1 MDRRTFLKGS
11 GGLLVSFTLPNRAS
25 TALAQ
30 SVTAVDAAGQTV
42 TKAST
47 AKGEV
52 DAWLAIGPDGRVTV
66 YSGKVD
72 LGTGARTALAQM
84 VAEEL
89 DVSFRQVD
97 MIMGDTLLTL
107 DQGQT
112 AGSLTIQDGG
122 ATLRRAAACARRAM
136 VGKAAAQWSVDADSL
151 ITADGVIATAGGDR
165 RIGYGELVAGKPLQV
180 ALDPKVPLK
189 PPAQH
194 KVVGKNV
201 KRVDIPGKVTGQ
213 FTFMQDFRLPGMLHA
228 RVIRP
233 AGPGAKLVSVDETS
247 IRALPGVRIVRK
259 QDFLAVLSPSEWG
272 AIKAARLLKVE
283 WNDPTHFPDQA
294 NLYAY
299 WRRLPVSNVETA
311 ASRGDAAAAL
321 ASAAQRLEA
330 TYEFPPHTHG
340 SIGPACA
347 VADFR
352 DGQCTIWSAA
362 QSTHSLQG
370 EIALT
375 LGLDKAKVRLIYLD
389 GAGCYGRNGHEDCS
403 ADAALVSQLA
413 GAPVRVQWMRADEH
427 GWDPKSPPTA
437 IDLKGG
443 LDAQK
448 RPVAWQSEFFVA
460 TQKGSIAEFPLLAT
474 VTSGIQRP
482 AYVTGNISKNAD
494 VLYTLPNVSTKVYR
508 LTDSAFRTA
517 HLRSPGRLQ
526 NAFANEAFFDEL
538 AMAAGADPLQWR
550 LDYLPDPRARA
561 VLEDVAKLSG
571 WDARA
576 ARAIRRKGDP
586 RDVVRGRG
594 LAFVRYDNDRTYVA
608 TVLEVAV
615 NRKDGHVRVTDV
627 WCSHDCGQI
636 INPDGTRNQIEGGIV
651 QTVSRVMMEELHFDT
666 HRVTS
671 VDWASYPILRFPDV
685 PNIHISLIDRPEATP
700 WGAGEMAPATIPGAI
715 SNAVFAAVG
724 VRLRSVPFL
733 PEKVLAGLKGAER
746 GKGKPAKVAQ
756 AAEVATEAAT

>member
-1 MDRRTFLKGS
+1 MDRRAFLKQS
-11 GGLLVSFTLPNRAS
+11 GGLLLSFSLPATLVATATP
-25 TALAQ
+25 ALAQ
-30 SVTAVDAAGQTV
+30 SVSAVDAAGQTV
-42 TKAST
+42 TRPSA
-47 AKGEV
+47 AKGDV
-52 DAWLAIGPDGRVTV
+52 DAWLAIAPNGRVTV
-66 YSGKVD
+66 FSGKVD

-89 DVSFRQVD
+89 DVAFTQVD
-97 MIMGDTLLTL
+97 LVMGDTLLTL

-122 ATLRRAAACARRAM
+122 GTLRRAAASARRAL
-136 VGKAAAQWSVDADSL
+136 VSRAAAQWEVEPATL
-151 ITADGVIATAGGDR
+151 TVRDGVIATPDNAH
-165 RIGYGELVAGKPLQV
+165 RIGYGELLAGKPIEV

-189 PPAQH
+189 DPAKH
-194 KVVGKNV
+194 ALVGKSV
-201 KRVDIPGKVTGQ
+201 ARVDIPGKVTGQ
-213 FTFMQDFRLPGMLHA
+213 FTYMQDFRVPGMLHA

-233 AGPGAKLVSVDETS
+233 AGPGAKLVSVDESSVAGMT
-247 IRALPGVRIVRK
+247 GVRVVRK
-259 QDFLAVLSPSEWG
+259 QDFLAVLSPTEWG
-272 AIKAARLLKVE
+272 AIKAARTLKVQ
-283 WNDPTHFPDQA
+283 WDDPPHFPEQA
-294 NLYAY
+294 DLYRY
-299 WRRLPVSNVETA
+299 WRALPVASVETPA
-311 ASRGDAAAAL
+311 NKGDAAGAL
-321 ASAAQRLEA
+321 ATASKRVEA
-330 TYEFPPHTHG
+330 TYEFPPNTHG

-375 LGLDKAKVRLIYLD
+375 LGVDKAKVRLIYLD

-427 GWDPKSPPTA
+427 GWDPKSPPTV

-448 RPVAWQSEFFVA
+448 RPVAWQSEFYA
-460 TQKGSIAEFPLLAT
+460 AAQKGSIAEFPLLAT
-474 VTSGIQRP
+474 VTSGIKRP

-494 VLYTLPNVSTKVYR
+494 ILYTLPNVSTRVNR
-508 LTDSAFRTA
+508 MTDSAFRTA

-561 VLEDVAKLSG
+561 VLEDVARLSN
-571 WDARA
+571 WNVRTSK
-576 ARAIRRKGDP
+576 AIRRKGDP

-608 TVLEVAV
+608 TVLELAV
-615 NRKDGHVRVTDV
+615 NRKTGQIRVTDI

-636 INPDGTRNQIEGGIV
+636 INPDGTRNQIEGGII
-651 QTVSRVMMEELHFDT
+651 QTVSRVLMEELKFD
-666 HRVTS
+666 RQKITS
-671 VDWASYPILRFPDV
+671 VDWNTYPILRFPDV
-685 PNIHISLIDRPEATP
+685 PNIHISLIDRPEAPP
-700 WGAGEMAPATIPGAI
+700 WGAGEMAPATIPAAI
-715 SNAVFAAVG
+715 SNAVFAATG
-724 VRLRSVPFL
+724 ARLRSVPFL
-733 PEKVLAGLKGAER
+733 PEKTLAAMKR
-746 GKGKPAKVAQ
+746 Q
-756 AAEVATEAAT
+756 A

>member
-1 MDRRTFLKGS
+1 MDRRAFLKQS
-11 GGLLVSFTLPNRAS
+11 GGLLVSFSLPATLVATATP
-25 TALAQ
+25 ALAQ
-30 SVTAVDAAGQTV
+30 SVSAVDAAGQTV
-42 TKAST
+42 TRPSA
-47 AKGEV
+47 AKGDV
-52 DAWLAIGPDGRVTV
+52 DAWLAIAPNGRVTV
-66 YSGKVD
+66 FSGKVD

-89 DVSFRQVD
+89 DVAFTQVD
-97 MIMGDTLLTL
+97 LVMGDTLLTL

-122 ATLRRAAACARRAM
+122 GTLRRAAASARRAL
-136 VGKAAAQWSVDADSL
+136 VSRAAAQWEVEPATL
-151 ITADGVIATAGGDR
+151 TVRDGVIATPDNAH
-165 RIGYGELVAGKPLQV
+165 RIGYGELLAGKPIEV

-189 PPAQH
+189 DPAKH
-194 KVVGKNV
+194 ALVGKSV
-201 KRVDIPGKVTGQ
+201 ARVDIPGKVTGQ
-213 FTFMQDFRLPGMLHA
+213 FTYMQDFRVPGMLHA

-233 AGPGAKLVSVDETS
+233 AGPGAKLVSVDESSVAGMT
-247 IRALPGVRIVRK
+247 GVRVVRK
-259 QDFLAVLSPSEWG
+259 QDFLAVLSPTEWG
-272 AIKAARLLKVE
+272 AIKAARTLKVQ
-283 WNDPTHFPDQA
+283 WDDPPHFPEQA
-294 NLYAY
+294 DLYRY
-299 WRRLPVSNVETA
+299 WRALPVASVETPA
-311 ASRGDAAAAL
+311 NKGDAAGAL
-321 ASAAQRLEA
+321 ATASKRVEA
-330 TYEFPPHTHG
+330 TYEFPPNTHG

-375 LGLDKAKVRLIYLD
+375 LGVDKAKVRLIYLD

-427 GWDPKSPPTA
+427 GWDPKSPPTV

-448 RPVAWQSEFFVA
+448 RPVAWQSEFYA
-460 TQKGSIAEFPLLAT
+460 AAQKGSIAEFPLLAT
-474 VTSGIQRP
+474 VTSGIKRP

-494 VLYTLPNVSTKVYR
+494 ILYTLPNVSTRVNR
-508 LTDSAFRTA
+508 MTDSAFRTA

-561 VLEDVAKLSG
+561 VLEDVARLSN
-571 WDARA
+571 WNVRTSK
-576 ARAIRRKGDP
+576 AIRRKGDP

-608 TVLEVAV
+608 TVLELAV
-615 NRKDGHVRVTDV
+615 NRKTGQIRVTDI

-636 INPDGTRNQIEGGIV
+636 INPDGTRNQIEGGII
-651 QTVSRVMMEELHFDT
+651 QTVSRVLMEELKFD
-666 HRVTS
+666 RQKITS
-671 VDWASYPILRFPDV
+671 VDWNTYPILRFPDV
-685 PNIHISLIDRPEATP
+685 PNIHISLIDRPEAPP
-700 WGAGEMAPATIPGAI
+700 WGAGEMAPATIPAAI
-715 SNAVFAAVG
+715 SNAVFAATG
-724 VRLRSVPFL
+724 ARLRSVPFL
-733 PEKVLAGLKGAER
+733 PEKTLAAMKR
-746 GKGKPAKVAQ
+746 Q
-756 AAEVATEAAT
+756 A

>member
-1 MDRRTFLKGS
+1 MDRRAFLKQS
-11 GGLLVSFTLPNRAS
+11 GGLLVSFSLPATLVATATP
-25 TALAQ
+25 ALAQ
-30 SVTAVDAAGQTV
+30 SVSAVDAAGQTV
-42 TKAST
+42 TRPSA
-47 AKGEV
+47 AKGDV
-52 DAWLAIGPDGRVTV
+52 DAWLAIAPNGRVTV
-66 YSGKVD
+66 FSGKVD

-89 DVSFRQVD
+89 DVAFTQVD
-97 MIMGDTLLTL
+97 LVMGDTLLTL

-122 ATLRRAAACARRAM
+122 GTLRRAAASARRAL
-136 VGKAAAQWSVDADSL
+136 VSRAAAQWEVEPATL
-151 ITADGVIATAGGDR
+151 TVRDGVIATPDNAH
-165 RIGYGELVAGKPLQV
+165 RIGYGELLAGKPIEV

-189 PPAQH
+189 DPAKH
-194 KVVGKNV
+194 ALVGKSV
-201 KRVDIPGKVTGQ
+201 ARVDIPGKVTGQ
-213 FTFMQDFRLPGMLHA
+213 FTYMQDFRVPGMLHA

-233 AGPGAKLVSVDETS
+233 AGPGAKLVSVDESSVAGMT
-247 IRALPGVRIVRK
+247 GVRVVRK
-259 QDFLAVLSPSEWG
+259 QDFLAVLSPTEWG
-272 AIKAARLLKVE
+272 AIKAARTLKVQ
-283 WNDPTHFPDQA
+283 WDDPPHFPEQA
-294 NLYAY
+294 DLYRY
-299 WRRLPVSNVETA
+299 WRALPVASVETPA
-311 ASRGDAAAAL
+311 NKGDAAGAL
-321 ASAAQRLEA
+321 ATASKRVEA
-330 TYEFPPHTHG
+330 TYEFPPNTHG

-375 LGLDKAKVRLIYLD
+375 LGVDKAKVRLIYLD

-427 GWDPKSPPTA
+427 GWDPKSPPTV

-448 RPVAWQSEFFVA
+448 RPVAWQSEFYA
-460 TQKGSIAEFPLLAT
+460 AAQKGSIAEFPLLAT
-474 VTSGIQRP
+474 VTSGIKRP

-494 VLYTLPNVSTKVYR
+494 ILYTLPNVSTRVNR
-508 LTDSAFRTA
+508 MTDSAFRTA

-561 VLEDVAKLSG
+561 VLEDVARLSN
-571 WDARA
+571 WNVRTSK
-576 ARAIRRKGDP
+576 AIRRKGDP

-615 NRKDGHVRVTDV
+615 NRKTGQIRVTDI

-636 INPDGTRNQIEGGIV
+636 INPDGTRNQIEGGII
-651 QTVSRVMMEELHFDT
+651 QTVSRVLMEELKFD
-666 HRVTS
+666 RQKITS
-671 VDWASYPILRFPDV
+671 VDWNTYPILRFPDV
-685 PNIHISLIDRPEATP
+685 PNIHISLIDRPEAPP
-700 WGAGEMAPATIPGAI
+700 WGAGEMAPATIPAAI
-715 SNAVFAAVG
+715 SNAVFAATG
-724 VRLRSVPFL
+724 ARLRSVPFL
-733 PEKVLAGLKGAER
+733 PEKTLAAMKR
-746 GKGKPAKVAQ
+746 Q
-756 AAEVATEAAT
+756 A

>member
-1 MDRRTFLKGS
+1 MDRRAFLKQT
-11 GGLLVSFTLPNRAS
+11 GGLLVSFSLPATLVATATP
-25 TALAQ
+25 ALAQ
-30 SVTAVDAAGQTV
+30 SVSAVDAAGQTV
-42 TKAST
+42 TRPSG

-52 DAWLAIGPDGRVTV
+52 DAWLAIAPNGRVTV
-66 YSGKVD
+66 FSGKVD

-89 DVSFRQVD
+89 DVAFTQVD
-97 MIMGDTLLTL
+97 LVMGDTLLTL

-122 ATLRRAAACARRAM
+122 GTLRRAAASARRAL
-136 VGKAAAQWSVDADSL
+136 VSRAAAQWEVEPATL
-151 ITADGVIATAGGDR
+151 TVRDGVIATPDNAH
-165 RIGYGELVAGKPLQV
+165 RIGYGDLLAGKPIEV

-189 PPAQH
+189 DPAKH
-194 KVVGKNV
+194 TLVGKSV
-201 KRVDIPGKVTGQ
+201 ARVDIPGKVTGQ
-213 FTFMQDFRLPGMLHA
+213 FTYMQDFRVPGMLHA

-233 AGPGAKLVSVDETS
+233 AGPGAKLVSVDESS
-247 IRALPGVRIVRK
+247 IAGMTGVRVVRK
-259 QDFLAVLSPSEWG
+259 QDFLAVLSPTEWG
-272 AIKAARLLKVE
+272 AVKAARTLKAQ
-283 WNDPTHFPDQA
+283 WDDPAHFPEQA
-294 NLYAY
+294 DLYRY
-299 WRRLPVSNVETA
+299 WRALPVASVETPA
-311 ASRGDAAAAL
+311 NKGDAAGAL
-321 ASAAQRLEA
+321 ATATKRVEA
-330 TYEFPPHTHG
+330 TYEFPPNTHG

-375 LGLDKAKVRLIYLD
+375 LGVDKAKVRLIYLD

-427 GWDPKSPPTA
+427 GWDPKSPPTV

-448 RPVAWQSEFFVA
+448 RPVAWQSEFYA
-460 TQKGSIAEFPLLAT
+460 AAQKGTIAEFPLLAT
-474 VTSGIQRP
+474 VTSGIKRP

-494 VLYTLPNVSTKVYR
+494 ILYTLPNVSTRVNR
-508 LTDSAFRTA
+508 MTDSAFRTA

-538 AMAAGADPLQWR
+538 AVAAGADPLQWR

-561 VLEDVAKLSG
+561 VLEDVARLSN
-571 WDARA
+571 WNVRT

-608 TVLEVAV
+608 TVLELAV
-615 NRKDGHVRVTDV
+615 NRKTGQIRVTDV

-636 INPDGTRNQIEGGIV
+636 INPDGTRNQIEGGII
-651 QTVSRVMMEELHFDT
+651 QTVSRVLMEELKFD
-666 HRVTS
+666 RQRITS
-671 VDWASYPILRFPDV
+671 VDWNSYPILRFPDV
-685 PNIHISLIDRPEATP
+685 PNIHISLIDRPEAAP
-700 WGAGEMAPATIPGAI
+700 WGAGEMAPATIPAAI
-715 SNAVFAAVG
+715 SNAVFAATG
-724 VRLRSVPFL
+724 ARLRSVPFL
-733 PEKVLAGLKGAER
+733 PEKMLAAMKR
-746 GKGKPAKVAQ
+746 Q
-756 AAEVATEAAT
+756 A

>member
-1 MDRRTFLKGS
+1 MDRRAFLKQS
-11 GGLLVSFTLPNRAS
+11 GGLLLSFSLPATLVATATP
-25 TALAQ
+25 ALAQ
-30 SVTAVDAAGQTV
+30 SVSAVDAAGQTV
-42 TKAST
+42 TRPSA
-47 AKGEV
+47 AKGDV
-52 DAWLAIGPDGRVTV
+52 DAWLAIAPNGRVTV
-66 YSGKVD
+66 FSGKVD

-89 DVSFRQVD
+89 DVAFTQVD
-97 MIMGDTLLTL
+97 LVMGDTLLTL

-122 ATLRRAAACARRAM
+122 GTLRRAAASARRAL
-136 VGKAAAQWSVDADSL
+136 VSRAAAQWEVEPATL
-151 ITADGVIATAGGDR
+151 TVRDGVIATPDNAH
-165 RIGYGELVAGKPLQV
+165 RIGYGELLAGKPIEV

-189 PPAQH
+189 DPAKH
-194 KVVGKNV
+194 ALVGKSV
-201 KRVDIPGKVTGQ
+201 ARVDIPGKVTGQ
-213 FTFMQDFRLPGMLHA
+213 FTYMQDFRVPGMLHA

-233 AGPGAKLVSVDETS
+233 AGPGAKLVSADESSVAGMT
-247 IRALPGVRIVRK
+247 GVRVVRK
-259 QDFLAVLSPSEWG
+259 QDFLAVLSPTEWG
-272 AIKAARLLKVE
+272 AIKAARTLKVQ
-283 WNDPTHFPDQA
+283 WDDPPHFPEQA
-294 NLYAY
+294 DLYRY
-299 WRRLPVSNVETA
+299 WRALPVASVETPA
-311 ASRGDAAAAL
+311 NKGDAAGAL
-321 ASAAQRLEA
+321 ATASKRVEA
-330 TYEFPPHTHG
+330 TYEFPPNTHG

-375 LGLDKAKVRLIYLD
+375 LGVDKAKVRLIYLD

-427 GWDPKSPPTA
+427 GWDPKSPPTV

-448 RPVAWQSEFFVA
+448 RPVAWQSEFYA
-460 TQKGSIAEFPLLAT
+460 AAQKGSIAEFPLLAT
-474 VTSGIQRP
+474 VTSGIKRP

-494 VLYTLPNVSTKVYR
+494 ILYTLPNVSTRVNR
-508 LTDSAFRTA
+508 MTDSAFRTA

-561 VLEDVAKLSG
+561 VLEDVARLSN
-571 WDARA
+571 WNVRTSK
-576 ARAIRRKGDP
+576 AIRRKGDP

-608 TVLEVAV
+608 TVLELAV
-615 NRKDGHVRVTDV
+615 NRKTGQIRVTDI

-636 INPDGTRNQIEGGIV
+636 INPDGTRNQIEGGII
-651 QTVSRVMMEELHFDT
+651 QTVSRVLMEELKFD
-666 HRVTS
+666 RQKITS
-671 VDWASYPILRFPDV
+671 VDWNTYPILRFPDV
-685 PNIHISLIDRPEATP
+685 PNIHISLIDRPEAPP
-700 WGAGEMAPATIPGAI
+700 WGAGEMAPATIPAAI
-715 SNAVFAAVG
+715 SNAVFAATG
-724 VRLRSVPFL
+724 ARLRSVPFL
-733 PEKVLAGLKGAER
+733 PEKTLAAMKR
-746 GKGKPAKVAQ
+746 Q
-756 AAEVATEAAT
+756 A

>member
-1 MDRRTFLKGS
+1 MDRRAFLKGS
-11 GGLLVSFTLPNRAS
+11 GGLLVSFSLPGLVS
-25 TALAQ
+25 PALAQ
-30 SVTAVDAAGQTV
+30 TVTGVDAAGQTI
-42 TKAST
+42 TKSSN
-47 AKGEV
+47 AKGQV
-52 DAWLAIGPDGRVTV
+52 DAWLAIGQDGRVTV

-72 LGTGARTALAQM
+72 LGTGARTSLAQM

-89 DVSFRQVD
+89 DVGFHQVD
-97 MIMGDTLLTL
+97 LIMGDTLLTL

-122 ATLRRAAACARRAM
+122 GTLRRAAACARRAL
-136 VGKAAAQWSVDADSL
+136 VTKAASQWSVDAASL
-151 ITADGVIATAGGDR
+151 NVVDGVISTAGGDR
-165 RIGYGELVAGKPLQV
+165 KAGYGELVAGKPLQV
-180 ALDPKVPLK
+180 ALDPNVPLK
-189 PPAQH
+189 APAQH
-194 KVVGKNV
+194 KLVGKDV
-201 KRVDIPGKVTGQ
+201 PRVDIPGKVTGQ

-233 AGPGAKLVSVDETS
+233 AGPGAKLVSVDEAS
-247 IRALPGVRIVRK
+247 IRDLPGVRVVRK

-272 AIKAARLLKVE
+272 AIKAARTLKVQ
-283 WNDPTHFPDQA
+283 WDDKPHFPDQRD
-294 NLYAY
+294 LYGY
-299 WRRLPVSNVETA
+299 WRKLPVSTVETPA
-311 ASRGDAAAAL
+311 NKGDVAAAMAG
-321 ASAAQRLEA
+321 ASKRIEA

-347 VADFR
+347 VAEFH

-370 EIALT
+370 EIAIT
-375 LGLDKAKVRLIYLD
+375 LGLDKSKVRLIYLD

-443 LDAQK
+443 LDAQN
-448 RPVAWQSEFFVA
+448 RPVAWQSEFYVA
-460 TQKGSIAEFPLLAT
+460 AQKGTIAEFPLLAT

-494 VLYTLPNVSTKVYR
+494 VLYALPNVSSKVYR

-526 NAFANEAFFDEL
+526 NSFANEAFFDEL

-550 LDYLPDPRARA
+550 LDYLSDPRARA
-561 VLEDVAKLSG
+561 VLQDVAKISN
-571 WDARA
+571 WNARA
-576 ARAIRRKGDP
+576 AKAIRHKGDP

-594 LAFVRYDNDRTYVA
+594 VAFVRYDNDRTYVA

-615 NRKDGHVRVTDV
+615 NRKDGHIRVTDI

-636 INPDGTRNQIEGGIV
+636 ISPDGTRNQIEGGIV
-651 QTVSRVMMEELHFDT
+651 QTVSRVLMEELKFDAQ
-666 HRVTS
+666 RVTS

-685 PNIHISLIDRPEATP
+685 PNIHISLIDRPEAPP
-700 WGAGEMAPATIPGAI
+700 WGAGEMAPATIPAAI
-715 SNAVFAAVG
+715 SNAVFAATG
-724 VRLRSVPFL
+724 VRLRSAPFL
-733 PEKVLAGLKGAER
+733 PEKMLAGLKAGA
-746 GKGKPAKVAQ
+746 GTKPKAAKVTA
-756 AAEVATEAAT
+756 

>member
-1 MDRRTFLKGS
+1 MDRRAFLKQS
-11 GGLLVSFTLPNRAS
+11 GGLLVSFSLPATLVATATP
-25 TALAQ
+25 ALAQ
-30 SVTAVDAAGQTV
+30 SVSAVDAAGQTV
-42 TKAST
+42 TRPSA
-47 AKGEV
+47 AKGDV
-52 DAWLAIGPDGRVTV
+52 DAWLAIAPNGRVTV
-66 YSGKVD
+66 FSGKVD

-89 DVSFRQVD
+89 DVAFTQVD
-97 MIMGDTLLTL
+97 LVMGDTLLTL

-122 ATLRRAAACARRAM
+122 GTLRRAAASARRAL
-136 VGKAAAQWSVDADSL
+136 VSRAAAQWEVEPATL
-151 ITADGVIATAGGDR
+151 TVRDGVIATPDNAH
-165 RIGYGELVAGKPLQV
+165 RIGYGELLAGKPIEV

-189 PPAQH
+189 DPAKH
-194 KVVGKNV
+194 ALVGKSV
-201 KRVDIPGKVTGQ
+201 ARVDIPGKVTGQ
-213 FTFMQDFRLPGMLHA
+213 FTYMQDFRVPGMLHA

-233 AGPGAKLVSVDETS
+233 AGPGAKLVSVDESSVAGMT
-247 IRALPGVRIVRK
+247 GVRVVRK
-259 QDFLAVLSPSEWG
+259 QDFLAVLSPTEWG
-272 AIKAARLLKVE
+272 AIKAARTLKVQ
-283 WNDPTHFPDQA
+283 WDDPPHFPEQA
-294 NLYAY
+294 DLYRY
-299 WRRLPVSNVETA
+299 WRALPVASVETPA
-311 ASRGDAAAAL
+311 NKGDAAGAL
-321 ASAAQRLEA
+321 ATASKRVEA
-330 TYEFPPHTHG
+330 TYEFPPNTHG

-375 LGLDKAKVRLIYLD
+375 LGVDKAKVRLIYLD

-427 GWDPKSPPTA
+427 GWDPKSPPTV

-448 RPVAWQSEFFVA
+448 RPVAWQSEFYA
-460 TQKGSIAEFPLLAT
+460 AAQKGSIAEFPLLAT
-474 VTSGIQRP
+474 VTSGIKRP

-494 VLYTLPNVSTKVYR
+494 ILYTLPNVSTKVNR
-508 LTDSAFRTA
+508 MTDSAFRTA

-561 VLEDVAKLSG
+561 VLEDVARLSN
-571 WDARA
+571 WNVRTSK
-576 ARAIRRKGDP
+576 AIRRKGDP

-608 TVLEVAV
+608 TVLELAV
-615 NRKDGHVRVTDV
+615 NRKTGQIRVTDI

-636 INPDGTRNQIEGGIV
+636 INPDGTRNQIEGGII
-651 QTVSRVMMEELHFDT
+651 QTVSRVLMEELKFD
-666 HRVTS
+666 RQKITS
-671 VDWASYPILRFPDV
+671 VDWNTYPILRFPDV
-685 PNIHISLIDRPEATP
+685 PNIHISLIDRPEAPP
-700 WGAGEMAPATIPGAI
+700 WGAGEMAPATIPAAI
-715 SNAVFAAVG
+715 SNAVFAATG
-724 VRLRSVPFL
+724 ARLRSVPFL
-733 PEKVLAGLKGAER
+733 PEKTLAAMKR
-746 GKGKPAKVAQ
+746 Q
-756 AAEVATEAAT
+756 A

>member
-1 MDRRTFLKGS
+1 MDRRAFLKQS
-11 GGLLVSFTLPNRAS
+11 GGLLVSFSLPATLVATATP
-25 TALAQ
+25 ALAQ
-30 SVTAVDAAGQTV
+30 SVSAVDAAGQTV
-42 TKAST
+42 TRPSA
-47 AKGEV
+47 AKGDV
-52 DAWLAIGPDGRVTV
+52 DAWLAIAPNGRVTV
-66 YSGKVD
+66 FSGKVD

-89 DVSFRQVD
+89 DVAFTQVD
-97 MIMGDTLLTL
+97 LVMGDTLLTL

-122 ATLRRAAACARRAM
+122 GTLRRAAASARRAL
-136 VGKAAAQWSVDADSL
+136 VSRAAAQWEVEPATL
-151 ITADGVIATAGGDR
+151 TVRDGVIATPDNAH
-165 RIGYGELVAGKPLQV
+165 RIGYGELLAGKPIEV

-189 PPAQH
+189 DPAKH
-194 KVVGKNV
+194 ALVGKSV
-201 KRVDIPGKVTGQ
+201 ARVDIPGKVTGQ
-213 FTFMQDFRLPGMLHA
+213 FTYMQDFRVPGMLHA

-233 AGPGAKLVSVDETS
+233 AGPGAKLVSVDESSVAGMT
-247 IRALPGVRIVRK
+247 GVRVVRK
-259 QDFLAVLSPSEWG
+259 QDFLAVLSPTEWG
-272 AIKAARLLKVE
+272 AIKAARTLKVQ
-283 WNDPTHFPDQA
+283 WDDPPHFPEQA
-294 NLYAY
+294 DLYRY
-299 WRRLPVSNVETA
+299 WRALPVASVETPA
-311 ASRGDAAAAL
+311 NKGDAAGAL
-321 ASAAQRLEA
+321 ATASKRVEA
-330 TYEFPPHTHG
+330 TYEFPPNTHG

-375 LGLDKAKVRLIYLD
+375 LGVDKAKVRLIYLD

-427 GWDPKSPPTA
+427 GWDPKSPPTV

-448 RPVAWQSEFFVA
+448 RPVAWQSEFYA
-460 TQKGSIAEFPLLAT
+460 AAQKGSIAEFPLLAT
-474 VTSGIQRP
+474 VTSGIKRP

-494 VLYTLPNVSTKVYR
+494 ILYTLPNVSTRVNR
-508 LTDSAFRTA
+508 MTDSAFRTA

-561 VLEDVAKLSG
+561 VLEDVARLSN
-571 WDARA
+571 WNVRTSK
-576 ARAIRRKGDP
+576 AIRRKGDP

-608 TVLEVAV
+608 TVLELAV
-615 NRKDGHVRVTDV
+615 NRKTGQIRVTDI

-636 INPDGTRNQIEGGIV
+636 INPDGTRNQIEGGII
-651 QTVSRVMMEELHFDT
+651 QTVSRVLMEELKFD
-666 HRVTS
+666 RQKITS
-671 VDWASYPILRFPDV
+671 VDWNTYPILRFPDV
-685 PNIHISLIDRPEATP
+685 PNIHISLIDRPEAPP
-700 WGAGEMAPATIPGAI
+700 WGAGEMAPATIPAAI
-715 SNAVFAAVG
+715 SNAVFAATG
-724 VRLRSVPFL
+724 TRLRSVPFL
-733 PEKVLAGLKGAER
+733 PEKTLAAMKR
-746 GKGKPAKVAQ
+746 Q
-756 AAEVATEAAT
+756 A

>member
-1 MDRRTFLKGS
+1 MDRRAFLKGS
-11 GGLLVSFTLPNRAS
+11 GGLLVSFTLPGLVPP
-25 TALAQ
+25 ALAQ
-30 SVTAVDAAGQTV
+30 GVTGATGVTGIDAAGKTV
-42 TKAST
+42 TRSSN

-89 DVSFRQVD
+89 DVGFHQVD
-97 MIMGDTLLTL
+97 LVMGDTLLTL

-122 ATLRRAAACARRAM
+122 TTLRRAAACARRAL
-136 VGKAAAQWSVDADSL
+136 VTKAAAQWEADPATL
-151 ITADGVIATAGGDR
+151 TVIDGVIAGGSR
-165 RIGYGELVAGKPLQV
+165 KASYAELVAGKPLQV
-180 ALDPKVPLK
+180 ALDPNVPLK
-189 PPAQH
+189 PPARH
-194 KVVGKNV
+194 TLVGKNV
-201 KRVDIPGKVTGQ
+201 PRIDIPGKVTGQ

-233 AGPGAKLVSVDETS
+233 AGPGARLVSVDESS
-247 IRALPGVRIVRK
+247 IRALPGARVVRK

-272 AIKAARLLKVE
+272 AIKAARTLKVQ
-283 WNDPTHFPDQA
+283 WDDPPHFPDQA
-294 NLYAY
+294 DLYGY
-299 WRRLPVSNVETA
+299 WRKLPVSSVETPA
-311 ASRGDAAAAL
+311 DKGDVAAAL
-321 ASAAQRLEA
+321 AGASQRLEA
-330 TYEFPPHTHG
+330 TYEFPPNTHG

-370 EIALT
+370 EIAIT
-375 LGLDKAKVRLIYLD
+375 LGLDKSRVRLIYLD

-443 LDAQK
+443 LDAQR
-448 RPVAWQSEFFVA
+448 RPVAWQSAFYA
-460 TQKGSIAEFPLLAT
+460 AAQKGTIAEFPLLAT
-474 VTSGIQRP
+474 VTSGIARP

-494 VLYTLPNVSTKVYR
+494 VLYALPNVSTKVYR
-508 LTDSAFRTA
+508 VKDSAFRTA

-550 LDYLPDPRARA
+550 LEYLSDPRARA
-561 VLEDVAKLSG
+561 VLQDVARLAG
-571 WDARA
+571 WNARA
-576 ARAIRRKGDP
+576 ARAIRHQGDP
-586 RDVVRGRG
+586 REVVRGRG

-608 TVLEVAV
+608 TVLEAAV
-615 NRKDGHVRVTDV
+615 NRKTGQIRVTDV

-651 QTVSRVMMEELHFDT
+651 QTVSRVLMEELHFDA

-685 PNIHISLIDRPEATP
+685 PNIHVSLIDRPDAAP
-700 WGAGEMAPATIPGAI
+700 WGAGEMAPATIPAAI
-715 SNAVFAAVG
+715 SNAVFAATG

-733 PEKVLAGLKGAER
+733 PEKMLAGLKAGSGR
-746 GKGKPAKVAQ
+746 RGKPARAEKVG
-756 AAEVATEAAT
+756 V

>member
-1 MDRRTFLKGS
+1 MDRRAFLKGS
-11 GGLLVSFTLPNRAS
+11 GGLLVSFTLPGLVP
-25 TALAQ
+25 TAHAQ
-30 SVTAVDAAGQTV
+30 AVTGIDAAGQTV
-42 TKAST
+42 SKAST

-52 DAWLAIGPDGRVTV
+52 DAWLAIASDGRVTV

-84 VAEEL
+84 VADEL
-89 DVSFRQVD
+89 DVGFQQVD
-97 MIMGDTLLTL
+97 LVMGDTLLTL

-122 ATLRRAAACARRAM
+122 GTLRRAAACARRAL
-136 VGKAAAQWSVDADSL
+136 VTRAAAQWSADPGTL
-151 ITADGVIATAGGDR
+151 AVADGVIATPGGER
-165 RIGYGELVAGKPLQV
+165 RIGYGELVAGKLLQV
-180 ALDPKVPLK
+180 ALDPNVPLK
-189 PPAQH
+189 APAQH
-194 KVVGKNV
+194 KLVGRNV
-201 KRVDIPGKVTGQ
+201 PRVDIPGKVTGR

-233 AGPGAKLVSVDETS
+233 AGPGAKLVSVDEAS
-247 IRALPGVRIVRK
+247 IRNLPGVRIVRK

-272 AIKAARLLKVE
+272 AVKAARLLQVK
-283 WNDPTHFPDQA
+283 WDDPPHFPDQA
-294 NLYAY
+294 ALYAW
-299 WRRLPVSNVETA
+299 WRKLPVSSVETP
-311 ASRGDAAAAL
+311 ASKGDAAAAL
-321 ASAAQRLEA
+321 AGAARRIEA

-375 LGLDKAKVRLIYLD
+375 LGVDKAKVRLIYLD

-448 RPVAWQSEFFVA
+448 RPVAWQSAFYA
-460 TQKGSIAEFPLLAT
+460 AAQKGSIAEFPLLAT
-474 VTSGIQRP
+474 ITSGIRRP

-494 VLYTLPNVSTKVYR
+494 IQYTLPNVSTRVYR
-508 LTDSAFRTA
+508 VTDSTFRTA

-538 AMAAGADPLQWR
+538 AVAAGADPLQWR
-550 LDYLPDPRARA
+550 LEYLSDPRARA
-561 VLEDVAKLSG
+561 VLEDVARLSG
-571 WDARA
+571 WNHRTARS
-576 ARAIRRKGDP
+576 IRRKGDP

-615 NRKDGHVRVTDV
+615 NRKDGHIRVTDV

-636 INPDGTRNQIEGGIV
+636 ISPDGTRNQIEGGIV
-651 QTVSRVMMEELHFDT
+651 QTISRVLMEELRFDA

-685 PNIHISLIDRPEATP
+685 PEIHVSLIDRPEAPP
-700 WGAGEMAPATIPGAI
+700 WGAGEMAPATIPAAI
-715 SNAVFAAVG
+715 SNAVFAATG

-733 PEKVLAGLKGAER
+733 PEKMLAGLKGAAG
-746 GKGKPAKVAQ
+746 GKAKLTGTTMKN
-756 AAEVATEAAT
+756 AAA